1 MFQISEFS
9 KIARVSPRQLRHYEA
24 LGLFAP
30 ERIDPMTGYRYYSA
44 RQLPRL
50 NRIIVL
56 KELGL
61 SLDQVA
67 RFLEKDISPEEIHGM
82 LTMKK
87 AQLEQT
93 VRDELSRI
101 LSIEDRLKQIEENGA
116 FPDRDVVLRPVQAQ
130 QFLSTRQVVASIR
143 DGFSLM
149 YELHRLLPER
159 IGKGVLGNF
168 LLIMHS
174 DNFDTE
180 NVDVEMG
187 FLLERESSHTV
198 ALPDGQVMTVRAL
211 PAVETAATLVCVG
224 VAHHVSCYGTLGSW
238 IENNSYQLAGPTREI
253 FMEPL
258 QPGKEDEAVIELQI
272 PVRRIGNTYDLDQL
286 LLKS

>member
-30 ERIDPMTGYRYYSA
+30 ERIDAMTGYRYYSA

-61 SLDQVA
+61 TLDQVG
-67 RFLEKDISPEEIHGM
+67 RLLDKDISPEEIHGM

-87 AQLEQT
+87 AQVEQT

-116 FPDRDVVLRPVQAQ
+116 LPDRDVVLRSVQAQ
-130 QFLSTRQVVASIR
+130 QFLSTRQIVASIR
-143 DGFSLM
+143 EGFSLM
-149 YELHRLLPER
+149 YQIHRLLPER
-159 IGKGVLGNF
+159 VGRGLLGNF
-168 LLIMHS
+168 LLMMHS
-174 DNFDTE
+174 DDFD
-180 NVDVEMG
+180 
-187 FLLERESSHTV
+187 
-198 ALPDGQVMTVRAL
+198 
-211 PAVETAATLVCVG
+211 
-224 VAHHVSCYGTLGSW
+224 
-238 IENNSYQLAGPTREI
+238 
-253 FMEPL
+253 
-258 QPGKEDEAVIELQI
+258 
-272 PVRRIGNTYDLDQL
+272 
-286 LLKS
+286 